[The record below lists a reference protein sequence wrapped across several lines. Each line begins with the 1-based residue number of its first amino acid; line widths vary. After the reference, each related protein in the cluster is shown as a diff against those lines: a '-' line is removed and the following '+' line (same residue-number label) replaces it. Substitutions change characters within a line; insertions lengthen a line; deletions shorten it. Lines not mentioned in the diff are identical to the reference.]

1 MDLLEATSA
10 ELKRRVGDVDCTFK
24 QLTAYD
30 RAELL
35 RADLK
40 ERQEAWKAQR
50 AELVANLK
58 ESGIEGE
65 QMFAEL
71 ETFRERCPYRATE
84 QDWILFCNDPTK
96 EVLIFS
102 AALNG
107 TPNAGELAKNARLSL
122 PDKAAIC
129 GLFVGGDKEEET
141 PDPNPTAPA
150 YGTPGQN
157 STGQKPDSESN
168 TTSPA
173 YQTPS
178 TSP

>member
-10 ELKRRVGDVDCTFK
+10 ELKRKVGDVECTFK

-35 RADLK
+35 RADLL
-40 ERQEAWKAQR
+40 ERQAAWKAQR

-58 ESGIEGE
+58 ESGIDGE

-96 EVLIFS
+96 ELLIFA
-102 AALNG
+102 AALHDAHG
-107 TPNAGELAKNARLSL
+107 AHAEELARKARLSL
-122 PDKAAIC
+122 NDKAELC
-129 GLFVGGDKEEET
+129 GLSVGGDKED

-157 STGQKPDSESN
+157 STGPKPDSESN
-168 TTSPA
+168 TTSPK
-173 YQTPS
+173 S
-178 TSP
+178 